1 MCTMLYLGLLL
12 VITSVVL
19 FVVACSLGGPYSEH
33 GQSPLPSNTAAH
45 LTVKL
50 PQHCCAFYHQTHTTL
65 LLIVKPQIV
74 SIAFIT

>member
-19 FVVACSLGGPYSEH
+19 FVVACSLGGPYNSEI

-50 PQHCCAFYHQTHTTL
+50 PINIAAHFTIKPTQHCCL
-65 LLIVKPQIV
+65 LSSPRSFQSRL
-74 SIAFIT
+74 